1 MRCDAGTVTAS
12 CGCRF
17 CLGNRAWLRRMGRKV
32 VADLRRQSARTLGI
46 GLRRKRMAERAT
58 ATPGEPIGVNPSKA
72 YFQMNEHFPPAIREK
87 RGLIDFDAEGLL
99 HLHNLVDESDRA
111 VIGPADNRV
120 QEVDTSRFP
129 LNTICHL
136 CREFPGQPC
145 AGCTGTLI
153 APDTVLTAAHCLWS
167 LKLRRPPNAIHVL
180 PGRIDRDT
188 LPFGSIAAARFWAP
202 CGFIDGPDRNLWDF
216 GVIRLVRPFRH
227 VRKCLP
233 MRTPNDAE
241 MRDIAARYRLTIAG
255 YPSDHPLGT
264 MWSNSERLKRVT
276 PRRVFYSVS
285 TCPGHSGSAVVVQR
299 GHGPEIVA
307 IHTTGILDAE
317 GRSYGC
323 VRGAV
328 LAPANLLN
336 SGVRLTA
343 AIVDAIR
350 HPETHRTGA
359 AEMVRLA

>member
-1 MRCDAGTVTAS
+1 
-12 CGCRF
+12 
-17 CLGNRAWLRRMGRKV
+17 
-32 VADLRRQSARTLGI
+32 
-46 GLRRKRMAERAT
+46 
-58 ATPGEPIGVNPSKA
+58 
-72 YFQMNEHFPPAIREK
+72 MNEHVPYAIREK
-87 RGLIDFDAEGLL
+87 RGLIDFEAEGLL

-129 LNTICHL
+129 LNTMCHL

-153 APDTVLTAAHCLWS
+153 TPDTVLTAGHCLWS

-180 PGRIDRDT
+180 PGRVDRDT
-188 LPFGSIAAARFWAP
+188 VPFGSIAAARFWAP
-202 CGFIDGPDRNLWDF
+202 RGFIDGPNRNLWDF
-216 GVIRLVRPFRH
+216 GVIHLMRPFRH

-233 MRTPNDAE
+233 LRAPNDAE

-255 YPSDHPLGT
+255 YPSDRPLGT
-264 MWSNSERLKRVT
+264 MWSHSERLKRVT

-299 GHGPEIVA
+299 GHGPEIIA

-323 VRGAV
+323 TRGAV

-350 HPETHRTGA
+350 HPEANRTGA
-359 AEMVRLA
+359 AEMVRLD